1 MENQF
6 TNAPVD
12 IDSLPEYQE
21 MTYTPVSIKRMYKVF
36 LVLGI
41 TSLLMFV
48 GLYLL
53 REVTEVRGLILGLSI
68 VVILIIGLLYFFQV
82 MFQKNMGYALREHD
96 IAFKRGFLF
105 EKITII
111 PFNRIQHISTSESML
126 DKFFKIS
133 NLNIFTAGGSGSDI
147 DIPGLSP
154 ELAAKLKN
162 KVANHLSDI
171 DE

>member
-68 VVILIIGLLYFFQV
+68 VVILIIGLLYFFQF

-147 DIPGLSP
+147 DIPGLSR

>member
-1 MENQF
+1 
-6 TNAPVD
+6 
-12 IDSLPEYQE
+12 
-21 MTYTPVSIKRMYKVF
+21 
-36 LVLGI
+36 
-41 TSLLMFV
+41 
-48 GLYLL
+48 
-53 REVTEVRGLILGLSI
+53 
-68 VVILIIGLLYFFQV
+68 

>member
-53 REVTEVRGLILGLSI
+53 REVKEVRGLILGLSI